1 MKRLVALALLAAS
14 PAQAQRAPA
23 DLTVLPPVPIY
34 ASPKTA
40 WGDPDLRGIYPLD
53 NASRVPFERPADAGN
68 RVWQTPAE
76 FAARLDAAKRSD
88 ASYSADSSRGTKGLA
103 DWMQAEPFARRTSAL
118 VSPSNGRLPAL
129 TPTAET
135 LRKAGR
141 SSWVNDQERDWLTD
155 FDTWD
160 RCVTRGFPASMMPFR
175 YNNGVRIF
183 QSPGFLVVHFEMLGD
198 RVIPLSASARKAP
211 FESWLG
217 SSVGH
222 WEGQT
227 LVVETDHIKTGN
239 GATDNLSQRA
249 ASPLNVATG
258 IQSNNAI
265 PVSSQAKAV
274 ERFTRTGPNTLV
286 YELTYSDPEVFTAPW
301 TSRVSWT
308 RDMTYQFYEYAC
320 HEGNVSIRNNIMTS
334 RAARRQAAAGN

>member
-1 MKRLVALALLAAS
+1 MKRWLALALLAAS
-14 PAQAQRAPA
+14 AAQAQPVPA
-23 DLTVLPPVPIY
+23 DLTALPPVPSY
-34 ASPKTA
+34 AAPKTA
-40 WGDPDLRGIYPLD
+40 WGDPDLRGIFPLD
-53 NASRVPFERPADAGN
+53 NASRVPFERPAEMGN
-68 RVWQTPAE
+68 RVWLTDAE
-76 FAARLDAAKRSD
+76 FATRLDAAKRSD
-88 ASYSADSSRGTKGLA
+88 AAYSADSSRGTKGLA

-118 VSPSNGRLPAL
+118 VSPANGRLPAL
-129 TPTAET
+129 TPTAEA

-141 SSWVNDQERDWLTD
+141 SSWVNDQTRNWLTD

-175 YNNGVRIF
+175 YNNGVRVF
-183 QSPGFLVVHFEMLGD
+183 QAPGFVVIHFEMLGD
-198 RVIPLSASARKAP
+198 RIIPVNADARPAP

-239 GATDNLSQRA
+239 GASDNLAERA

-265 PVSSQAKAV
+265 PVSPQARAV
-274 ERFTRTGPNTLV
+274 ERLTRTGPNTLV
-286 YELTYSDPEVFTAPW
+286 YELTYSDPQVFTAPW
-301 TSRVSWT
+301 TARVSWT
-308 RDMTYQFYEYAC
+308 RDQSYQFYEYAC
-320 HEGNVSIRNNIMTS
+320 HEGNVSIRNNITTQ
-334 RAARRQAAAGN
+334 RAERAQAAAK